1 MTINWDK
8 VANIFADHEEAES
21 RRRKR
26 EVEGEFSSGGK
37 GQYLDELFRS
47 LPKMIEDHL
56 EKDRFNL
63 TSTAG
68 WMPIFV
74 SRPHYEAESIWIMAM
89 LESQLSSMDV
99 RTIINKSGSNP
110 GRDEVLMVNL
120 EDLKTQARRQI
131 NRPPP
136 ELGTRKK

>member
-1 MTINWDK
+1 MSINWDK
-8 VANIFADHEEAES
+8 VANIFADHEEAET

-26 EVEGEFSSGGK
+26 EIEGEFFNGGT
-37 GQYLDELFRS
+37 GQFLDELFRS

-63 TSTAG
+63 TPTVG

-74 SRPHYEAESIWIMAM
+74 CRPRHEAESVWIMAK
-89 LESQLSSMDV
+89 LEAQLSSMDI
-99 RTIINKSGSNP
+99 RTMINGSGSNP

-120 EDLKTQARRQI
+120 EDLKTQARKHI

-136 ELGTRKK
+136 ELGAKRK